1 MKHNLKLI
9 TLLSLGAFSMT
20 AFAQS
25 PNVSVN
31 TNAAAPTVVTTSG
44 TKVVINQDVPSTTN
58 VGEGNAFEQSVT
70 PLLRQISRLKS
81 DLEIKKLQKEIE
93 KLDAVEKKEAT
104 GFVPMPTPQTAMQTT
119 VPTPQKVEENVNP
132 VRVLMTYGAE
142 DDLYAKIA
150 IGVQG
155 GYTVRKGD
163 ILPDG
168 RLVLAVKPNYVEVEK
183 SSLSKIKSK
192 KSNSEKI
199 FVSTGLTLKEMAAQT
214 QGGQGNSGGTTTN
227 TTNNFLPMPTAN
239 VPSAMP
245 MPAMNSST
253 SVSR

>member
-132 VRVLMTYGAE
+132 VRVLMTYGAD

-150 IGVQG
+150 IGMQG

-163 ILPDG
+163 VLPDG

-183 SSLSKIKSK
+183 TSLSKIKSK

-227 TTNNFLPMPTAN
+227 TTNFLPMPTAN